1 MLPTS
6 LRAAVLALAFACST
20 EAATVSLASF
30 IPRIDNLPTACN
42 TVYRT
47 DISGC
52 TADDFKPG
60 ATCTDAC
67 VQGLSKIG
75 ASVSDKCA
83 GVDAGELSIIGV
95 FQNGL
100 GIQSLCPGVTIPAI
114 SSSGAK
120 PSTKSSTGATTTQAP
135 LRTTLTSSAST
146 VTSTTS
152 SSTDDGDGDGDDDS
166 TSSAPAPTST
176 ADLTLDPNTSAVPP
190 ASTAQAGSSSSDSTP
205 TSAPNAQL
213 SNSDSGGGSPFDV
226 VATGSSSQRETF
238 GTAAGGDETFR
249 TFPSHV
255 KALLQHA
262 LPKVT
267 VLAITYPQFE
277 TRGDLHECV
286 GRFKEWLQNKV
297 IDLEVANSTP
307 SPTVDPSVRTILVG
321 HSMGGIVAAETLL
334 SILADQPIHSQSNS
348 QTAAGST
355 GSLSDHSTL
364 MFPYIQGILAF
375 DTPYLGIA
383 PGVVAH
389 GAEKH
394 WNTASSAYSAYNS
407 LADAFGW
414 GAKDTASGAVDTSK
428 MLPAPSASSTADV
441 ASAPLWQRYGKVAMF
456 AGAAG
461 AIAAGGAA
469 AYMKKDQITQGV
481 TWATSHL
488 EFVGV
493 LARPEEMRKRLEK
506 IVKITTTQ
514 DLGFCNM
521 YTTLG
526 HAVNS
531 ENKEHGWTGKVA
543 GKDRTFCNL
552 PKGSLKNYFMPAV
565 NDKATAE
572 TWAHMS
578 MFEPRNN
585 PGYYT
590 LSETAKE
597 KIIEWTESTDWYEE
611 SEGPLT
617 GEVGEEAEI

>member
-1 MLPTS
+1 
-6 LRAAVLALAFACST
+6 
-20 EAATVSLASF
+20 
-30 IPRIDNLPTACN
+30 
-42 TVYRT
+42 
-47 DISGC
+47 
-52 TADDFKPG
+52 
-60 ATCTDAC
+60 
-67 VQGLSKIG
+67 
-75 ASVSDKCA
+75 
-83 GVDAGELSIIGV
+83 
-95 FQNGL
+95 
-100 GIQSLCPGVTIPAI
+100 
-114 SSSGAK
+114 
-120 PSTKSSTGATTTQAP
+120 
-135 LRTTLTSSAST
+135 
-146 VTSTTS
+146 
-152 SSTDDGDGDGDDDS
+152 
-166 TSSAPAPTST
+166 
-176 ADLTLDPNTSAVPP
+176 
-190 ASTAQAGSSSSDSTP
+190 
-205 TSAPNAQL
+205 
-213 SNSDSGGGSPFDV
+213 
-226 VATGSSSQRETF
+226 
-238 GTAAGGDETFR
+238 
-249 TFPSHV
+249 V

-334 SILADQPIHSQSNS
+334 SILSEQPIHSQSNS
-348 QTAAGST
+348 QTGSE
-355 GSLSDHSTL
+355 SLTEYSAL

-394 WNTASSAYSAYNS
+394 WNTASSAYSAYTN
-407 LADAFGW
+407 LAGAFGW
-414 GAKDTASGAVDTSK
+414 GSKETASTAVDTSK
-428 MLPAPSASSTADV
+428 MLPAPVTSATGDA
-441 ASAPLWQRYGKVAMF
+441 ASAPLWQRYGKMAMF

-469 AYMKKDQITQGV
+469 AYMKKDQISQGV
-481 TWATSHL
+481 SWATSHL

-493 LARPEEMRKRLEK
+493 LARPEELRKRLEK
-506 IVKITTTQ
+506 IAKITTTHEV
-514 DLGFCNM
+514 GFCNM

-526 HAVNS
+526 HAINS

-552 PKGSLKNYFMPAV
+552 PKGQLKNFFIPAV

-572 TWAHMS
+572 TWAHTS

-597 KIIEWTESTDWYEE
+597 KIIEWTESTEWYEE
-611 SEGPLT
+611 SDGPLI
-617 GEVGEEAEI
+617 GDVGEEAEIVERQEIDEQMQKEANRREQEQLEEAKRNGDVDALEEEGEFVDLKKGVEAVEWEDEASKRKEL